1 MRIIRERNILPK
13 TDYAPTFNIPIGVA
27 KFDEE
32 KTGVIKKFLLN
43 KEKELINT
51 LPSTHTAGT
60 DLKEDSITNKFG
72 SYNLFDFKDECKEL
86 NDLFLFLQE
95 SYIKFII
102 LDGQRFIDV
111 EIVCWFNILR
121 KGEDISIHHHSAGN
135 YSEGYLSGNIH
146 LDSYNTITKYL
157 CPYDIQTV
165 YPVKNLIGGLTL
177 FPSWMLHGSD
187 KHLEDKER
195 VSIAFDLRPTSLNQD
210 QFKKLHGIEFIRKD
224 KIKNI

>member
-1 MRIIRERNILPK
+1 MIIVRKKSTLPK
-13 TDYAPTFNIPIGVA
+13 TEYAPIFDIPIGHA

-32 KTGVIKKFLLN
+32 KTKIIKSFLLS
-43 KEKELINT
+43 KEQELIKT
-51 LPSTHTAGT
+51 LPATHTAGT
-60 DLKEDSITNKFG
+60 NLKKDSVTNRFG
-72 SYNLFDFKDECKEL
+72 SYNLFDFIPECNEL
-86 NDLFLFLQE
+86 QDLFAFLQYN
-95 SYIKFII
+95 YIEFVNQDGCKVID
-102 LDGQRFIDV
+102 LD
-111 EIVCWFNILR
+111 IVCWFNVLR
-121 KGEDISIHHHSAGN
+121 KNEDISLHHHSAGN

-177 FPSWMLHGSD
+177 FPSWMLHSSD

-210 QFKKLHGIEFIRKD
+210 QVKKLHGIEFIRTT
-224 KIKNI
+224 